1 MKTLCSLSE
10 CSQRRYH
17 YININKT
24 WTEAQRYCRENYT
37 DLATVNNINDMNE
50 LKKTVNNNQKVWI
63 GLKRTDVYKWKWSLG
78 DPVKYLNWET
88 EPSNDT
94 NNCAVMRNGTWLQQ
108 GCNVNMSLICYN
120 GASKDLIICQAQTLI
135 LSCDEGTLQILS
147 ANYGRIDAQTCSTGR
162 PHEQLLKERCSQNRS
177 LTVATLCDGQKSCS
191 LVVSD
196 AVFTNPCPAYYKYL
210 TVSYECVAAP
220 PNSSKAYITDPYK
233 TWREAQSFCRQYHTD
248 LISVRNQ
255 TDNQLIHNIINDTET
270 SVWIGLFRDSWE
282 WSDNTDSAFRYW
294 SSGEPGHFGGSEDCT
309 EVRMNDQVQWYDAR
323 CSNSNTFVCHEN
335 ELVLIQKNLSWT
347 EAVRYCRENHVD
359 LVSVDSEKIQL
370 WVTAAV
376 HEASTAEVWLGL
388 HYYCLMNLWI
398 WVRGEVVCYQNWA
411 PGVQIQLK
419 DCSGEHRAGAVQSGG
434 DHMWISLPRSHKLN
448 FICTTNKELCH
459 CLSLSVM

>member
-1 MKTLCSLSE
+1 MSCCFLNYAHG
-10 CSQRRYH
+10 RRYH

-37 DLATVNNINDMNE
+37 DLATVNNINDMNQ

-63 GLKRTDVYKWKWSLG
+63 GLKRTD
-78 DPVKYLNWET
+78 
-88 EPSNDT
+88 
-94 NNCAVMRNGTWLQQ
+94 
-108 GCNVNMSLICYN
+108 
-120 GASKDLIICQAQTLI
+120 
-135 LSCDEGTLQILS
+135 
-147 ANYGRIDAQTCSTGR
+147 
-162 PHEQLLKERCSQNRS
+162 
-177 LTVATLCDGQKSCS
+177 
-191 LVVSD
+191 
-196 AVFTNPCPAYYKYL
+196 
-210 TVSYECVAAP
+210 
-220 PNSSKAYITDPYK
+220 
-233 TWREAQSFCRQYHTD
+233 
-248 LISVRNQ
+248 
-255 TDNQLIHNIINDTET
+255 
-270 SVWIGLFRDSWE
+270 
-282 WSDNTDSAFRYW
+282 
-294 SSGEPGHFGGSEDCT
+294 
-309 EVRMNDQVQWYDAR
+309 
-323 CSNSNTFVCHEN
+323 

-434 DHMWISLPRSHKLN
+434 DLMWISVPRSHKLN
-448 FICTTNKELCH
+448 FICTTNKEN
-459 CLSLSVM
+459 

>member
-1 MKTLCSLSE
+1 MSCCFLNYAHG
-10 CSQRRYH
+10 RRYH

-37 DLATVNNINDMNE
+37 DLATVNNINDMNQ

-63 GLKRTDVYKWKWSLG
+63 GLKRRDKWKWSLG
-78 DPVKYLNWET
+78 DPAKYLNWET

-108 GCNVNMSLICYN
+108 DCNVNMSLICYN
-120 GASKDLIICQAQTLI
+120 
-135 LSCDEGTLQILS
+135 DEGTLQILS

-220 PNSSKAYITDPYK
+220 P
-233 TWREAQSFCRQYHTD
+233 
-248 LISVRNQ
+248 
-255 TDNQLIHNIINDTET
+255 
-270 SVWIGLFRDSWE
+270 
-282 WSDNTDSAFRYW
+282 
-294 SSGEPGHFGGSEDCT
+294 
-309 EVRMNDQVQWYDAR
+309 
-323 CSNSNTFVCHEN
+323 N

-434 DHMWISLPRSHKLN
+434 DLMWICVPRSHKLN
-448 FICTTNKELCH
+448 FICTTNKEN
-459 CLSLSVM
+459 